1 MEPLVL
7 IHLLMT
13 KVPEVVVLAPEE
25 VVVLA
30 PEVVVELHR
39 DMS

>member
-13 KVPEVVVLAPEE
+13 KVPEEVVVVVVL
-25 VVVLA
+25 V

>member
-1 MEPLVL
+1 MEPLEL

-13 KVPEVVVLAPEE
+13 KVLEVVVLALE
-25 VVVLA
+25 VVVL
-30 PEVVVELHR
+30 ELHR

>member
-13 KVPEVVVLAPEE
+13 KVPEVVVL
-25 VVVLA
+25 V

>member
-13 KVPEVVVLAPEE
+13 KVLEVVVALALE
-25 VVVLA
+25 VVV
-30 PEVVVELHR
+30 VLHR

>member
-1 MEPLVL
+1 MEPLEL

-13 KVPEVVVLAPEE
+13 KVLEVLVLA
-25 VVVLA
+25 L
-30 PEVVVELHR
+30 EVVVELHR

>member
-13 KVPEVVVLAPEE
+13 KVPEVVVLA
-25 VVVLA
+25 L
-30 PEVVVELHR
+30 EVVVELHR

>member
-13 KVPEVVVLAPEE
+13 KVPEVAVAE
-25 VVVLA
+25 VA
-30 PEVVVELHR
+30 VELHR

>member
-13 KVPEVVVLAPEE
+13 KVLEVVVLA
-25 VVVLA
+25 L
-30 PEVVVELHR
+30 EVVVELHR